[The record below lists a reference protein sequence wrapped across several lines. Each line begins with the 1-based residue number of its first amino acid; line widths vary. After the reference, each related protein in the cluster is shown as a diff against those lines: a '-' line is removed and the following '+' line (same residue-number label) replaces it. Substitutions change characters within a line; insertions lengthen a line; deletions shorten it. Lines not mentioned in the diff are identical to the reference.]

1 MKIDPTRYGFNKG
14 LFPCK
19 SINGEISINLPI
31 GSLKNTI
38 SLIQSRKTYSEQNFG
53 AISGGALIGFVISLV
68 IGFTFFKTTD
78 SALAISL
85 VGLMIGAFVI
95 QQKRSTAQEK
105 IDYQIAQSIS
115 LTSES
120 EDLIKARSK
129 LIFYDWSKFCS
140 FFDDVRN
147 QIDGL
152 EEIGVK
158 WWLSR
163 TSYELENAVA
173 NMFKRRGFKST
184 VTPGSGD
191 GGIDVIV
198 ENFENQNLYIQCK
211 GWNNKAGPQIV
222 RELVGSLNVIDDT
235 KAQGIVFCSKGFTQ
249 GAIDYANQSH
259 IILWIPENL
268 STIAEKYEIVQPK

>member
-1 MKIDPTRYGFNKG
+1 MKLNPNKYGLNEG
-14 LFPCK
+14 LFPCN
-19 SINGEISINLPI
+19 SINGELSINLPVS
-31 GSLKNTI
+31 SLKKTI
-38 SLIQSRKTYSEQNFG
+38 FLIQSRKIFSEQNFG
-53 AISGGALIGFVISLV
+53 AISGGALIGFIVSLI

-85 VGLMIGAFVI
+85 VGLTIGAFVI
-95 QQKRSTAQEK
+95 QQKRSTAQEN

-115 LTSES
+115 LPSDSQE
-120 EDLIKARSK
+120 LIKAKAK
-129 LIFYDWSKFCS
+129 LICYDWNKFCS
-140 FFDDVRN
+140 LFNEIQN

-173 NMFKRRGFKST
+173 NMFKRRGFNSS

-211 GWNNKAGPQIV
+211 GWSNKAGPQIV
-222 RELVGSLNVIDDT
+222 RELVGSLNVITDT
-235 KAQGIVFCSKGFTQ
+235 KAQGVVFCSKGFTQ
-249 GAIDYANQSH
+249 GALDYANQTN
-259 IILWIPENL
+259 ILLWTPEDL
-268 STIAEKYEIVQPK
+268 VMIAEKYH

>member
-1 MKIDPTRYGFNKG
+1 MKLNPNKYGLNEG
-14 LFPCK
+14 LFPCN
-19 SINGEISINLPI
+19 SINGELSINLPVS
-31 GSLKNTI
+31 SLKKTI
-38 SLIQSRKTYSEQNFG
+38 FLNQSRKIFSEQNFG
-53 AISGGALIGFVISLV
+53 AISGGALIGFIVSLM

-85 VGLMIGAFVI
+85 VGLIIGAFVI
-95 QQKRSTAQEK
+95 QQKRSTAQEN

-115 LTSES
+115 LPSDSQE
-120 EDLIKARSK
+120 LIKAKAK
-129 LIFYDWSKFCS
+129 LICYDWNKFCS
-140 FFDDVRN
+140 LFNEIQN

-173 NMFKRRGFKST
+173 NMFKRRGFNSS

-211 GWNNKAGPQIV
+211 GWSNKAGPQIV
-222 RELVGSLNVIDDT
+222 RELVGSLNVITDT
-235 KAQGIVFCSKGFTQ
+235 KAQGVVFCSKGFTQ
-249 GAIDYANQSH
+249 GALDYANQTN
-259 IILWIPENL
+259 ILLWTPEDL
-268 STIAEKYEIVQPK
+268 VMIAEKYH

>member
-1 MKIDPTRYGFNKG
+1 MKLNPNKYGLNEG
-14 LFPCK
+14 LFPCN
-19 SINGEISINLPI
+19 SINGELSINLPVS
-31 GSLKNTI
+31 SLKKTI
-38 SLIQSRKTYSEQNFG
+38 FLIQSRKIFSEQNFG
-53 AISGGALIGFVISLV
+53 AISGGALIGFIVSLM

-85 VGLMIGAFVI
+85 VGLTIGAFVI
-95 QQKRSTAQEK
+95 QQKRSTAQEN

-115 LTSES
+115 LPSDSQE
-120 EDLIKARSK
+120 LIKAKAK
-129 LIFYDWSKFCS
+129 LICYDWNKFCS
-140 FFDDVRN
+140 LFNEIQN

-173 NMFKRRGFKST
+173 NMFKRRGFNSS

-211 GWNNKAGPQIV
+211 GWSNKAGPQIV
-222 RELVGSLNVIDDT
+222 RELVGSLNVITDT
-235 KAQGIVFCSKGFTQ
+235 KAQGVVFCSKGFTQ
-249 GAIDYANQSH
+249 GALDYANQTN
-259 IILWIPENL
+259 ILLWTPEDL
-268 STIAEKYEIVQPK
+268 VMIAEKYH